1 MFGRKTKNLKI
12 DIRLF
17 NKIRDLVNN
26 IDFHKNGSVTLYGVY
41 SDWAIV
47 SPVPDDIATEFVE
60 YEGEKIGLLS
70 RSVLRAVF
78 FTKHGAEKYIA
89 SQVKFLGNPKIN
101 PLSVSVGES
110 QPELNFI
117 ASALAFIF
125 GNKNEK

>member
-17 NKIRDLVNN
+17 NKLRDLVND
-26 IDFHKNGSVTLYGVY
+26 IDFGNGAVTLYGVY
-41 SDWAIV
+41 SDWAIM

-70 RSVLRAVF
+70 RSILRAVF
-78 FTKHGAEKYIA
+78 FTKHGAKKYIK
-89 SQVKFLGNPKIN
+89 SQTKFLGNPKIK
-101 PLSVSVGES
+101 PLSVAVGET

-117 ASALAFIF
+117 ANSLAFIF